1 MRILTLAWGWRSP
14 VLFYE
19 EILRLREENAALRAA
34 LGKVDLQHAK
44 ATRDLVAHF
53 LAAVDDAG
61 GEALRDGIEAGLS
74 DLNDHVARLEEHS
87 GL

>member
-14 VLFYE
+14 VSFYE

-74 DLNDHVARLEEHS
+74 DLNDHVARLEEHTS
-87 GL
+87 T